1 MFGVYP
7 RVLLYTMKQI
17 SCQYNIDTACV
28 DIRYDNGIMIS
39 IETVVQLSKGER
51 SSTPLRVELDGS
63 DVDFASLR
71 EDATYPQIKNYVLE
85 RFGLKVTSLQIAQT
99 KRKYG
104 LQVGTNHN
112 VSKKVKPVVPQ
123 CPLEKETAIREA
135 LLHFQMI

>member
-1 MFGVYP
+1 MDDLERGGSAARAIQAPRIRFGHP
-7 RVLLYTMKQI
+7 P
-17 SCQYNIDTACV
+17 N
-28 DIRYDNGIMIS
+28 
-39 IETVVQLSKGER
+39 ETVVQLSKGER

-71 EDATYPQIKNYVLE
+71 EDATYPQIKDYVLE

-123 CPLEKETAIREA
+123 CPLKKETAIREA